1 MRLTGKKIAIL
12 IEEQYQDL
20 EVWHPILRLTEE
32 GASIVKAAPVKG
44 KTYKGKYGYPIE
56 SDVSIKEVNP
66 KAIDALI
73 IPGGFAPDY
82 LRRVPESAR
91 LVREVF
97 KLGKVVASICHG
109 AWLLSSAGVLK
120 GRNATCF
127 YAIKD
132 DVIHA
137 GAQYLDAEVVVDKN
151 LITSR
156 KPEDLPAFCQAIISA
171 LQARET

>member
-1 MRLTGKKIAIL
+1 MRLKGRKIVL
-12 IEEQYQDL
+12 LVEEQYQDL

-32 GASIVKAAPVKG
+32 GASVVKAAPVKG
-44 KTYKGKYGYPIE
+44 KTYKGKYGTPVE
-56 SDVSIKEVNP
+56 SDVSIKEVSP
-66 KAIDALI
+66 KELDALI

-82 LRRVPESAR
+82 LRRVPESAK
-91 LVREVF
+91 LVAEAF

-109 AWLLSSAGVLK
+109 AWLLASAEVLK
-120 GRNATCF
+120 GRKATCF

-137 GAQYLDAEVVVDKN
+137 GAEYLDAEVVVDKN

-156 KPEDLPAFCQAIISA
+156 KPEDLPAFCLAIINA
-171 LQARET
+171 LAGDR